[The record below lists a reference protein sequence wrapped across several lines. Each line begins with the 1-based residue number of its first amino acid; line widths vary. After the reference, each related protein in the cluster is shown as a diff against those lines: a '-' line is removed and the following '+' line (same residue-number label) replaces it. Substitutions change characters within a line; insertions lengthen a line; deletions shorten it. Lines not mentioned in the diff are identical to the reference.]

1 MLAPVTWLTAGVRLA
16 WEGRGSSA
24 SRTASQRPEVPQ
36 YREARGAV
44 TDRSGSAE
52 GRESISSGSDSG
64 RSCRRLAGARVAPL
78 AGPRVAP
85 LAGPRV
91 TPLAGPRVAGIIA
104 FSPAAEPRWLCPHG
118 GCVPASASVCRC
130 SPACRGASGPP
141 AGERSRGSPEACRR
155 QRVLEFPAAGTRRNS
170 RVRRPGST
178 VARGRGVAVGTGHGG
193 VHRDGGIQR

>member
-1 MLAPVTWLTAGVRLA
+1 MAGFLGACPPAEHQAGGESREGSIAGVRSA

-24 SRTASQRPEVPQ
+24 SRTASQSPEVPQ

-52 GRESISSGSDSG
+52 GRESSSSSSDSG

-78 AGPRVAP
+78 AGPRVA
-85 LAGPRV
+85 G
-91 TPLAGPRVAGIIA
+91 TIA
-104 FSPAAEPRWLCPHG
+104 FSPAAQSRCLCPHG
-118 GCVPASASVCRC
+118 CCVPASASVCRC

-141 AGERSRGSPEACRR
+141 AGERWWGSPEACRR
-155 QRVLEFPAAGTRRNS
+155 RRVFEFSAAGTRRNS